1 MKPEKTVSTSLAKV
15 GVITALILLLPLS
28 ASLISDEVAWSL
40 VDFIAAGGM
49 LFGTGSGYVLLS
61 HHTSSV
67 LFKAAS
73 GLMLFTALLLIWTNL
88 AVGIIG
94 SESNTIN
101 LLFYLV
107 ILVLIASTIKSRF
120 QPHRMANTLFIT
132 ATAQTLITP
141 VALYTDTQNSPG
153 SPIME
158 IMLINGVLI
167 ALFTLSGILFRV
179 ADKDQT
185 DTLANAPGS

>member
-1 MKPEKTVSTSLAKV
+1 MKPEKTVLTSLAKV

-49 LFGTGSGYVLLS
+49 LFGTGSGYLLLS
-61 HHTSSV
+61 RQTSSL

-73 GLMLFTALLLIWTNL
+73 GLMLITALLLIWTNL

-107 ILVLIASTIKSRF
+107 VLVLIAGTFISRF
-120 QPHRMANTLFIT
+120 HPHRMALTLFIT
-132 ATAQTLITP
+132 ATAQSLITL
-141 VALYTDTQNSPG
+141 VALYTDMQNAPG
-153 SPIME
+153 SSIME
-158 IMLINGVLI
+158 IILINGGLI
-167 ALFTLSGILFRV
+167 ALFTLSGILFQV
-179 ADKDQT
+179 ADKEQT
-185 DTLANAPGS
+185 GTLSNAPGS